1 MCEAAIDHM
10 RQSPAR
16 SLGIATMNQVQR
28 ELIVRRMDQL
38 AAERP
43 EVEEYRQRWVNTLER
58 FFVKNLETVQGD
70 ERDVIFVS
78 TVFGPP
84 APGAKVRQ
92 VFGPINGGSGHR
104 RLNVLFTRAKHHVRV
119 FTSLTPDDLGVG
131 PDGPRGAQVLKRYLA
146 YAQDGRLDAGK
157 ETGREADSDFEV
169 FVRDRLR
176 SAGYDVVPQVGV
188 TGFFIDLAV
197 RHPEMPGRF
206 LLGIECDGASYHS
219 SKSARDRDI
228 LRQKVLEYLG
238 WTIYRIWSTDW
249 FRDPTG
255 QTRKL
260 VAFVEAT
267 RARDRD
273 RSFVK
278 SGQTYVSLVEV
289 TAGPKLAPA
298 KGKEA
303 APAIW
308 LSTERRAGGDG
319 PSHSAGRSTRRRI
332 GGSSLAKPDL
342 MKPVA

>member
-1 MCEAAIDHM
+1 M
-10 RQSPAR
+10 
-16 SLGIATMNQVQR
+16 
-28 ELIVRRMDQL
+28 
-38 AAERP
+38 
-43 EVEEYRQRWVNTLER
+43 
-58 FFVKNLETVQGD
+58 QGD
-70 ERDVIFVS
+70 ERDVIFAS

-92 VFGPINGGSGHR
+92 VFDPINGKSGHR
-104 RLNVLFTRAKHHVRV
+104 RLNVCSPAQSTTTRFHVAD
-119 FTSLTPDDLGVG
+119 PDDLGVG

-176 SAGYDVVPQVGV
+176 SAGYYVVPQVGV

-228 LRQKVLEYLG
+228 LRQKVLEDLG

-278 SGQTYVSLVEV
+278 SGQTYVS
-289 TAGPKLAPA
+289 T
-298 KGKEA
+298 
-303 APAIW
+303 
-308 LSTERRAGGDG
+308 GG
-319 PSHSAGRSTRRRI
+319 SHSRPEACSG
-332 GGSSLAKPDL
+332 
-342 MKPVA
+342 